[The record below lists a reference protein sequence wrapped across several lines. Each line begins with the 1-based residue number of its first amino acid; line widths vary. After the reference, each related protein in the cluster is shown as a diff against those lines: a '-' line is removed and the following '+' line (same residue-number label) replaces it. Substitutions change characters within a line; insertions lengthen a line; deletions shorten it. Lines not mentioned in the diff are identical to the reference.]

1 MTYRQATF
9 YAIYLTCSHLKSSP
23 DMRLSCRVNL
33 FSNSR
38 LSSKPFLFD
47 FLTNTL
53 SSDTQDGCV
62 LSALLL
68 LRFPSVI
75 VFFMSVHCLSLC
87 VADSW
92 SEPVVSFCV
101 LHVSH
106 CGMGV
111 WERELDAGKQLRDEL
126 TWTLVS
132 LIVPTSEVLCVLGGF
147 SPFLFTCS
155 VHVLVLYYRNVPSL
169 KDMVCPMV
177 WLLLLV

>member
-1 MTYRQATF
+1 MLQHTGPPSPPPDRCREGASVSGLTCGPVPSTWPSLDLRGLAKAKKQICPPQVWPPMDHTQSHTKVNTNMTYRQATF

-111 WERELDAGKQLRDEL
+111 
-126 TWTLVS
+126 
-132 LIVPTSEVLCVLGGF
+132 
-147 SPFLFTCS
+147 
-155 VHVLVLYYRNVPSL
+155 
-169 KDMVCPMV
+169 
-177 WLLLLV
+177 